1 MLYGRQSEEA
11 ALDALIDAA
20 REGRGGALVLR
31 GEAGIGKSALLDRI
45 GSAPAHTA
53 HTAHTADAAT
63 TAHTP
68 HTVLRVTGCEAER
81 DLVGAAMLQLLWP
94 VQGVVAELPG
104 PQAAAL
110 QTVLGGTAVPADRY
124 TTGLALLTLLAR
136 LAESGP
142 VICLVDDA
150 QWLDQSSADALLF
163 AARRISAE
171 PVVFVFAAREEGFDA
186 RGLPELFLHRLDR
199 QTATRVLD
207 RYDLSASRRE
217 QVLEE
222 ADGNPLALLEFGRA
236 DRTSG
241 PSGGEHVTERVLA
254 SFRAGIAAL
263 PADAR
268 LLLLTAAADS
278 SRDLASV
285 LAAVDA
291 LGGSGAPALE
301 SAERAGLLRVE
312 GGRPVFRHPLIRA
325 AAYRSAASVQR
336 ARVHG
341 ELAGLAADPDVR
353 ARHLA
358 LAALGPDPVVAV
370 EVARAADRAR
380 DRAAPAIA
388 CDLYQRAAALSTSGP
403 DRGRLLCRAAAA
415 AVAAGDLR
423 LAAALAERAA
433 PLAGTG
439 ADRAAVAEVRA
450 AVEFERGDQAA
461 AARLLVAGAPEAD
474 PGPAAS
480 MLRTAATYAWFSG
493 DAGSVRACAELL
505 PGDRTVAG
513 MAGLVDGDHRAGLAA
528 LRAAAAEGGPGM
540 RPVYAAALLGDDDRV
555 EELATAEVA
564 RRRRACLVGGL
575 PEALQM
581 LARLQVIQGRH
592 RDAEASVAE
601 ARAIAEDCGMPQR
614 VGRLDVALARIAAI
628 EGDPERCRPVAGV
641 TVDGGVSAACLSGL
655 LDLGLGRYEDA
666 LVRLE
671 SAWTRPGHYMTVL
684 VGATG
689 DLVEAAVR
697 LGVPERARHPW
708 QRLVSWAEAGGMPWA
723 RAVALR
729 CEAQLTGREE
739 AFAEAGL
746 LHGKGG
752 RPFEA
757 ARTLLAHGEWLR
769 RARRQAE
776 ARARLHGAL
785 EVFERLHATP
795 WADRTRAE
803 LRAAGES
810 AVPAVPTARALADR
824 LTPQELQVVRL
835 AAEGR
840 SSREIAAL
848 LFLSPRT
855 VEHHLYKA
863 YPKLGVRSRTELAR
877 LDLD

>member
-1 MLYGRQSEEA
+1 MLYGRQTEEA
-11 ALDALIDAA
+11 ALDALLGAA

-31 GEAGIGKSALLDRI
+31 GEAGIGKSALLDRV
-45 GSAPAHTA
+45 SEAPV
-53 HTAHTADAAT
+53 
-63 TAHTP
+63 

-94 VQGVVAELPG
+94 LQDVVAQLSG
-104 PQAAAL
+104 PQAEAL
-110 QTVLGGTAVPADRY
+110 RTVLGGSAVPADRY
-124 TTGLALLTLLAR
+124 TTGLALLTLLAH

-142 VICLVDDA
+142 VLCVVDDA

-163 AARRISAE
+163 AARRLDAE
-171 PVVFVFAAREEGFDA
+171 PVALVFAAREEGFDA
-186 RGLPELFLHRLDR
+186 RGLPELFLPRLDR
-199 QTATRVLD
+199 QAAAKVLD
-207 RYDLSASRRE
+207 RYRLPAPRRE
-217 QVLEE
+217 QVLED
-222 ADGNPLALLEFGRA
+222 ADGNPLALLEFGRS

-241 PSGGEHVTERVLA
+241 PSAGRHVTDRVLA
-254 SFRAGIAAL
+254 SFRDTIAEL
-263 PADAR
+263 PSDVR

-291 LGGSGAPALE
+291 LGGNGPQALE
-301 SAERAGLLRVE
+301 AAERSGLLRIDGVQ
-312 GGRPVFRHPLIRA
+312 PAFRHPLIRA
-325 AAYRSAASVQR
+325 AAYQSAASVQR
-336 ARVHG
+336 ARVHR
-341 ELAGLAADPDVR
+341 ELAGLAADSDAR

-358 LAALGPDPVVAV
+358 LAALGPDASVAA

-388 CDLYQRAAALSTSGP
+388 CDLYQRAAALTTSLP
-403 DRGRLLCRAAAA
+403 DRGRMLRRAAAA
-415 AVAAGDLR
+415 AVGAGDLR
-423 LAAALAERAA
+423 LAGVLAEQAG
-433 PLAGTG
+433 PLATTGT
-439 ADRAAVAEVRA
+439 DRAALAEVRA

-461 AARLLVAGAPEAD
+461 AARLLVAGAPEAE

-493 DAGSVRACAELL
+493 DADSVRACAGLL
-505 PGDRTVAG
+505 PGDHTVQG

-528 LRAAAAEGGPGM
+528 LAEAVAEGGPGM
-540 RPVYAAALLGDDDRV
+540 RPVYAAALLGDDGRT
-555 EELATAEVA
+555 EELVVAEVA
-564 RRRRACLVGGL
+564 RRRRAGLVGGL

-601 ARAIAEDCGMPQR
+601 ARAVAEDCGMPQR
-614 VGRLDVALARIAAI
+614 IGRLDVALARIAAI
-628 EGDPERCRPVAGV
+628 EGDPERCRPVAGGP
-641 TVDGGVSAACLSGL
+641 VDGGIAVACLLGL

-671 SAWTRPGHYMTVL
+671 SAWTRPAHYMTAL
-684 VGATG
+684 VAATG

-697 LGVPERARHPW
+697 LGAPERARLPW
-708 QRLVSWAEAGGMPWA
+708 QRLVSWAEAGGQPWA
-723 RAVALR
+723 RALALR
-729 CEAQLTGREE
+729 CEAQLTGRED
-739 AFAEAGL
+739 AYAEAEA
-746 LHGKGG
+746 LHAKSG

-757 ARTLLAHGEWLR
+757 ARTLLVHGEWLR

-776 ARARLHGAL
+776 ARARLHEAL
-785 EVFERLHATP
+785 EIFERLQATP

-810 AVPAVPTARALADR
+810 ATPAVPTARALADR

-840 SSREIAAL
+840 SSREVAAL

-863 YPKLGVRSRTELAR
+863 YPKLGIRSRTELAR
-877 LDLD
+877 LNLD